1 LSGARTVALK
11 TGAAAL
17 FLVVFAFRHSEIRV
31 VRLLRDK
38 LPFER
43 LNALD
48 RLTLRRLVRVGAAT
62 LVDAGRYA
70 FIPDGYASFRRRRRV
85 RALVV
90 LGLLVFTLAIL
101 WQRGAFG
108 R

>member
-1 LSGARTVALK
+1 MRADAVRV
-11 TGAAAL
+11 AAAGL
-17 FLVVFAFRHSEIRV
+17 FLVGFAFRRSEVHV

-38 LPFER
+38 VPFER

-62 LVDAGRYA
+62 LVGEGRYA

-85 RALVV
+85 RAIVILSLLAVTLVV
-90 LGLLVFTLAIL
+90 L
-101 WQRGAFG
+101 WQRGVFG
-108 R
+108 S